1 MKNFNE
7 LPASIQNEVKN
18 LLKIYDKCFVTYEN
32 AAYHV
37 SPSIAI
43 TASYAVDHEV
53 IGTYTAKEIY
63 TAEERI
69 INYVESFHEFPIQYK
84 GKRDYRWLNSLAWG
98 SKVKLENGNLVNA

>member
-7 LPASIQNEVKN
+7 LPASIKNEVKN
-18 LLKIYDKCFVTYEN
+18 LLKVYDKCFVTYEN
-32 AAYHV
+32 AVYHV

-43 TASYAVDHEV
+43 TASYAVDHEA

-84 GKRDYRWLNSLAWG
+84 GKLL
-98 SKVKLENGNLVNA
+98 

>member
-1 MKNFNE
+1 MKEFNE
-7 LPASIQNEVKN
+7 LPASIQSEVKN
-18 LLKIYDKCFVTYEN
+18 QLKAYDKCFVTYEN
-32 AAYHV
+32 ETYHI

-84 GKRDYRWLNSLAWG
+84 GKRDYRWLNSLTWG
-98 SKVKLENGNLVNA
+98 SKVKMENGNLVNA